1 MQTKQRDNVQKQ
13 QVQVQPLAS
22 PMAQVNGGSFPLEPF
37 AAQLRAWWP
46 VPLIQL
52 QAAEQPQAMVRPQA
66 AVRVQPRAM
75 LRPQAVIVMQP
86 HPHLAKQG

>member
-13 QVQVQPLAS
+13 HVQVQPLVS
-22 PMAQVNGGSFPLEPF
+22 PMAQGHVGSFPLQPF
-37 AAQLRAWWP
+37 AAQLRAAE
-46 VPLIQL
+46 QL

-86 HPHLAKQG
+86 HPHPAKQG

>member
-1 MQTKQRDNVQKQ
+1 MQTKHIDKTWKQ

-22 PMAQVNGGSFPLEPF
+22 PMAQGHGGSFPLQPF
-37 AAQLRAWWP
+37 AAQLRAAE
-46 VPLIQL
+46 QL

-75 LRPQAVIVMQP
+75 LRPHAVIVMQP